1 MVNGVVIYSF
11 AYFNDTAYT
20 DRNVYYAVWID
31 CGYDSGFAACCG
43 ADGAGDEEAMMFEA
57 SDSIKVSIIIPTK
70 NNGNIIARCLDSIR
84 KLDYPEDKI
93 EIVIVDGHSIDN
105 TVEIAKRYTD
115 KIIYEDKGTI
125 SYARDL
131 GVKESS
137 GEFIAFTDAD
147 CVVDKNWIKNLLKH
161 FNSERIAAV
170 GGPNVTPE
178 DDTDFAKCA
187 GTILSFLCKPGARYG
202 LNADKVLEIYHN
214 PTCNVMYRERVLE
227 EVGGFNHNLVAED
240 DEELD
245 YRIKEKGYKILF
257 TPDAKVLHY
266 RRPTWKKFMRMAFN
280 YGIGRT
286 QVIKLHRDMGR
297 WYYYTPSMLIL
308 VIIILFALSFL
319 NPILPLIAFSILVIG
334 GIGIGLIGLYLGT
347 RTGRMRDFFNFYLL
361 IAIWFWGYGIGMFR
375 GIVK

>member
-1 MVNGVVIYSF
+1 M
-11 AYFNDTAYT
+11 T
-20 DRNVYYAVWID
+20 
-31 CGYDSGFAACCG
+31 
-43 ADGAGDEEAMMFEA
+43 FET
-57 SDSIKVSIIIPTK
+57 SDSIKVSIVIPTK
-70 NNGNIIARCLDSIR
+70 NNGNIIARCLDSIINPFR
-84 KLDYPEDKI
+84 KSVDGKCFADLDYLKDKV
-93 EIVIVDGHSIDN
+93 EIIIVDGHSTDD
-105 TVEIAKRYTD
+105 TVEIAKKHGC
-115 KIIYEDKGTI
+115 KIVYEDIGTI
-125 SYARDL
+125 GGARDL

-147 CVVDKNWIKNLLKH
+147 CVVDTNWIKNLLKH
-161 FNSERIAAV
+161 FSNEDVAAV
-170 GGPNVTPE
+170 GGPNDTPE

-187 GTILSFLCKPGARYG
+187 GTVLSFLSKPGARYG
-202 LNADKVLEIYHN
+202 LNVDKVMEIYHN
-214 PTCNVMYRERVLE
+214 PTCNVIYRKRVLE

-266 RRPTWKKFMRMAFN
+266 RRPTWRKFMRMAFN

-286 QVIKLHRDMGR
+286 QVIKLHKDMGR

-375 GIVK
+375 GVVK